1 VDKGAIRQYISQLSF
16 LYKAADAAIIWL
28 ALYFSLHIYNYFFDQ
43 FYVNLGLLGT
53 TVFLIVA
60 ESHHLYRSWRSIL
73 FRNQASTTFV
83 VWLTTVLILLV
94 VAYLLKVSGNYSR
107 IIVLNWCSLTLLFL
121 ISWRFF
127 FRRLLGIAR
136 RNYFNSRSAAI
147 IGVNGP
153 ALDLAKEFLTEPEHG
168 IRFLGYFDDRQP
180 SRLKEK
186 VPVAGKVETLI
197 EMARAGEV
205 DNIYISLPLSA
216 EERTLD
222 ILDKLSDTTVT
233 VSILPNFLVYSLL
246 HSRLNS
252 IGKTLTLSVHDTPIQ
267 GLDEYLKRME
277 DLMLFVLIFPFIV
290 MPLLAIALCVKCTS
304 PGPVIFRQKRYGLD
318 GRKFEVLKF
327 RTMTTLDDGEHIKQ
341 ATINDER
348 VTGVGRILRKY
359 SLDELPQVFNVLAG
373 SMSFVGP
380 RPHAVAHNE
389 AFRKIIRG
397 YMLRHKVKPGIT
409 GWAQV
414 NGLRG
419 ETETVEKMKMRL
431 DYDLEYIQRW
441 SIATDLKILYLTLIN
456 SRKIIASAY

>member
-1 VDKGAIRQYISQLSF
+1 
-16 LYKAADAAIIWL
+16 
-28 ALYFSLHIYNYFFDQ
+28 
-43 FYVNLGLLGT
+43 
-53 TVFLIVA
+53 
-60 ESHHLYRSWRSIL
+60 
-73 FRNQASTTFV
+73 
-83 VWLTTVLILLV
+83 
-94 VAYLLKVSGNYSR
+94 
-107 IIVLNWCSLTLLFL
+107 
-121 ISWRFF
+121 
-127 FRRLLGIAR
+127 
-136 RNYFNSRSAAI
+136 
-147 IGVNGP
+147 
-153 ALDLAKEFLTEPEHG
+153 
-168 IRFLGYFDDRQP
+168 
-180 SRLKEK
+180 
-186 VPVAGKVETLI
+186 
-197 EMARAGEV
+197 
-205 DNIYISLPLSA
+205 
-216 EERTLD
+216 
-222 ILDKLSDTTVT
+222 
-233 VSILPNFLVYSLL
+233 
-246 HSRLNS
+246 
-252 IGKTLTLSVHDTPIQ
+252 
-267 GLDEYLKRME
+267 ME